1 MFGQHAQPF
10 VELGQPLFV
19 LGVEGRAVPAELP
32 QDMVVEPPGFGIV
45 GWGDGRDP
53 PIELLVQVQLVG
65 VGGELGGNVGGD
77 GFEFFG
83 GVGAEKV
90 EEHRRNAAQFRPAAL
105 QGLDRV
111 FPRGRLGI
119 RGDGIEFLLVV
130 RHAIPEGRPEVVF
143 ANVVE
148 WR

>member
-1 MFGQHAQPF
+1 M
-10 VELGQPLFV
+10 
-19 LGVEGRAVPAELP
+19 
-32 QDMVVEPPGFGIV
+32 
-45 GWGDGRDP
+45 
-53 PIELLVQVQLVG
+53 
-65 VGGELGGNVGGD
+65 GGKLGGDVGGD

-90 EEHRRNAAQFRPAAL
+90 EEHRRNAAQFCPAAL

-111 FPRGRLGI
+111 FPRGRFGI

-130 RHAIPEGRPEVVF
+130 RHAVPEGRPEVVF

-148 WR
+148 WRQFVGKRRRLGKRVDGHEHSS